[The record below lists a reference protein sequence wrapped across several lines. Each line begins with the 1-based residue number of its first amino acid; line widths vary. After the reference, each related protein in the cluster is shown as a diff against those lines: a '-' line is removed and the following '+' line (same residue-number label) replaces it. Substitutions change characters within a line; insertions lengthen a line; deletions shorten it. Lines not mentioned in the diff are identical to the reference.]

1 MTPVF
6 QNNSNHLPVCKQPSR
21 HDKWWLIDR
30 HYFDRAGWDDVY
42 HVNIKNDIDFDELE
56 IELPNN
62 NSQGNI
68 NIENVDIDD
77 SSENSCNSSNSDDDY
92 YDYTS
97 T

>member
-1 MTPVF
+1 ME
-6 QNNSNHLPVCKQPSR
+6 
-21 HDKWWLIDR
+21 R

-62 NSQGNI
+62 NSQENI
-68 NIENVDIDD
+68 DNVDIDD